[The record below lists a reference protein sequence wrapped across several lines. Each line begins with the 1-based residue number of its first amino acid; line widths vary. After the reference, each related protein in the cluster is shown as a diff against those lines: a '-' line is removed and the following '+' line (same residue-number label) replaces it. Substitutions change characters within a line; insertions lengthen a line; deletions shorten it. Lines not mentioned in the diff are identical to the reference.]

1 MEKTTLFM
9 IPCFAGAPWALSQ
22 FSALS
27 DYALKTMELPHDLK
41 DIETFAD
48 FVEQQVRGHD
58 NYALVGD
65 SFGAVISLA
74 LATRRPEGLKALI
87 ISGGFA
93 KNPITSP
100 FLKVLSRLAP
110 YFPGPFYRELTLRIH
125 AFNLRSRFD
134 KGAEI
139 PWSQGQT
146 RKFFKSWTPH
156 HAYVNRV
163 RAVEK
168 ADYVARL
175 RDISVPTLI
184 LTPEEDNLIGADASK
199 LMLKNI
205 PNSIEEVLPATGHM
219 FRFSHPGLFS
229 EHVKRFLRTNN
240 IKG

>member
-1 MEKTTLFM
+1 MKKTTLVM
-9 IPCFAGAPWALSQ
+9 VPCFAGAPWAINQ

-27 DYALKTMELPHDLK
+27 DYELKTMELPHDLN
-41 DIETFAD
+41 DIESLAN
-48 FVEQQVRGHD
+48 FVEQQVRGLD
-58 NYALVGD
+58 NYVLVGD

-74 LATRRPEGLKALI
+74 LATRQPEGLQALI

-100 FLKVLSRLAP
+100 FLKFLSRLAP
-110 YFPGPFYRELTLRIH
+110 YFPGPFYREITLRLH
-125 AFNLRSRFD
+125 AFNLRSKFD

-139 PWSQGQT
+139 PWSQSQT
-146 RKFFKSWTPH
+146 RTFFKSWTPH
-156 HAYVNRV
+156 RAFVNRV

-175 RDISVPTLI
+175 KDISVPTLI
-184 LTPEEDNLIGADASK
+184 LTPEEDNLIGADASN

-219 FRFSHPGLFS
+219 FRFSHPKLFS
-229 EHVKRFLRTNN
+229 EHVKTFLEAN
-240 IKG
+240 KPL